1 MTFERRRL
9 LTITSYQ
16 TSWLILDMIYFVKR
30 ALENKPEKTKE
41 EWIELVR
48 KNWNME
54 CEFDGGVERKLH
66 TASWLMGDLRFDA
79 LDLSGQQWIW
89 KPDFGSDGWRKQTLL
104 MFMSESGLLQI
115 KQQGEVIELDEQALL
130 ILDGSVE
137 YTQTS
142 GPDTRAVIIRVPRA
156 VLEGKGKLLS
166 SREILIPDPSSP
178 DVALLMSWLAGATAY
193 GEQCSSYGGRMF
205 AEHFIDLLEILTD
218 GLTASKR
225 RMRSHDRLR
234 KVKRFIARNLGNEDI
249 DPDSVAS
256 AMGMSARQLM
266 RLFEQD
272 GSSVMRYLLQQ
283 RLEKAKGLLIHGGD
297 DLRIGDVAWQCG
309 FVSAS
314 HFSRAFKRQ
323 FGESPTE
330 LQRSVREKR
339 GTKERLR

>member
-1 MTFERRRL
+1 
-9 LTITSYQ
+9 
-16 TSWLILDMIYFVKR
+16 MIYFVKR
-30 ALENKPEKTKE
+30 ALENKPEITKE
-41 EWIELVR
+41 EWIDLVR
-48 KNWNME
+48 KNWSME
-54 CEFDGGVERKLH
+54 CEFDDEAERKLR

-89 KPDFGSDGWRKQTLL
+89 MPGPGSDDWRKNTLL

-115 KQQGEVIELDEQALL
+115 EQQGEIVKLQDQALL
-130 ILDGSVE
+130 ILDSSIA

-142 GPDTRAVIIRVPRA
+142 APDTRAVVVRVPRA
-156 VLEGKGKLLS
+156 TLEGKGRLLS
-166 SREILIPDPSSP
+166 SREMLIPDPSSP
-178 DVALLMSWLAGATAY
+178 DVALLKSWLAGATAY

-218 GLTASKR
+218 GLSASKR

-283 RLEKAKGLLIHGGD
+283 RLEKAKGMLIHGGD

-330 LQRSVREKR
+330 LQRNVREKR
-339 GTKERLR
+339 ATKESFR

>member
-1 MTFERRRL
+1 
-9 LTITSYQ
+9 
-16 TSWLILDMIYFVKR
+16 MIHFVKR
-30 ALENKPEKTKE
+30 ALENKPEISKE
-41 EWIELVR
+41 EWSDLVR
-48 KNWNME
+48 KRWSME
-54 CEFDGGVERKLH
+54 CEFDGEFQRELR
-66 TASWLMGDLRFDA
+66 TASWSMGDLRFDA

-89 KPDFGSDGWRKQTLL
+89 QPGSGVDDWRKHTLPL
-104 MFMSESGLLQI
+104 FMSESGLLEI
-115 KQQGEVIELDEQALL
+115 EQQGEVIELEAQGLL
-130 ILDGSVE
+130 ILDANIE

-142 GPDTRAVIIRVPRA
+142 GPDTRAVIIRVPRSA
-156 VLEGKGKLLS
+156 LEGKGKLLS
-166 SREILIPDPSSP
+166 SREILTPDPSSP

-218 GLTASKR
+218 SLTASKR
-225 RMRSHDRLR
+225 LMRSHDRLR

-283 RLEKAKGLLIHGGD
+283 RLEKAKGMLIHGGD

-323 FGESPTE
+323 FGESPTD

-339 GTKERLR
+339 ITKESFR